1 MFKCAMS
8 LICVQCVIN
17 MLFARCI
24 LLVSQSKRDTT
35 SLLRYVSC
43 AFSYLTAMVSSNMAL
58 QHVNYPTQVIGKS
71 CKPIPVMIL
80 GVLYGRKRYPLQ
92 KYLFISMIVIG
103 VALFVWKD
111 GKSKSSNDDGSLF
124 GYFLLFA
131 SLGMDGMTGAIQ
143 DRMRAESKPSF
154 SQMMYNVNLWS
165 SVILGVALLVTG
177 EGATFVSF
185 VQKYSFV
192 MTDILWFSILS
203 AFGQLFIFLTVVDFG
218 PLPLSLVTTTR
229 KFFTV
234 LASIIYFG
242 NPATSRQYMGT
253 VLVFL
258 GLALD
263 TWKGKEKKHAS
274 QDTSVN
280 GPKQPLV
287 ASKD

>member
-1 MFKCAMS
+1 MS
-8 LICVQCVIN
+8 LIFVQCVIN
-17 MLFARCI
+17 MIFAKCI
-24 LLVSQSKRDTT
+24 LLISDSKRDTT
-35 SLLRYVSC
+35 PVIRYVSC

-80 GVLYGRKRYPLQ
+80 GVLYGKKRYPLQ
-92 KYLFISMIVIG
+92 KYLFILMIVMG

-111 GKSKSSNDDGSLF
+111 GKTKSNEDGGWF
-124 GYFLLFA
+124 GYFLLFF
-131 SLGMDGMTGAIQ
+131 SLAMDGMTGGIQ
-143 DRMRAESKPSF
+143 DRMRLESKPSF
-154 SQMMYNVNLWS
+154 SQMMYNINFWS
-165 SVILGVALLVTG
+165 SVILAGALFVTS
-177 EGATFVSF
+177 EIWTFTTFV
-185 VQKYSFV
+185 QNYPFV
-192 MTDILWFSILS
+192 MTDIFWFSILS

-242 NPATSRQYMGT
+242 NPATSRQYAGT

-263 TWKGKEKKHAS
+263 TWKGKDKKPTANDRS
-274 QDTSVN
+274 LN
-280 GPKQPLV
+280 GKDKTPLIGDS
-287 ASKD
+287 SKD